1 MEVEKKKINSRG
13 GKAKEFQGDPVVK
26 TVLPTQ
32 GPQGHSLVG
41 ELRFPHATWHGQI

>member
-1 MEVEKKKINSRG
+1 MEVEKKTNSRG

-26 TVLPTQ
+26 TVPPVQ
-32 GPQGHSLVG
+32 GPQGQPLVK